1 MTSQEIRQ
9 AVETY
14 ISRHGSQ
21 IDPIFQALIEQ
32 EIEDEVLA
40 RHIPTAEADELFALV
55 A

>member
-1 MTSQEIRQ
+1 MSSQEIRQ

-14 ISRHGSQ
+14 IANHGSQ
-21 IDPIFQALIEQ
+21 IDPIFASLIEQ